1 MNSVTKIQ
9 TTGIE
14 SLYGSIMKVVDKTMQ
29 SFDEVEEKHA
39 NKQPI
44 NWDYE
49 MGRDRKAAIIIKG
62 ALAAVHVKQS
72 INRENQITLDA
83 KKLNK

>member
-1 MNSVTKIQ
+1 MKQNNQS
-9 TTGIE
+9 GIE

-29 SFDEVEEKHA
+29 SFDEVEEKH
-39 NKQPI
+39 NGKQSI

-62 ALAAVHVKQS
+62 ALAAVHVKQA
-72 INRENQITLDA
+72 INRENQISLDS
-83 KKLNK
+83 KKLERV